1 MKYFLHLL
9 DAHNAGQEA
18 GVDEYTFRS
27 IFYVCH
33 DCGRYMTK
41 RMASSHHDTEFDDS
55 DPEEYGDG
63 SHWQHTAN
71 STNLRFE
78 LAPPCIYLRKL
89 EEVEESD
96 ISDVINPHTYREK
109 HLSG

>member
-55 DPEEYGDG
+55 DPEEYGMDPTG
-63 SHWQHTAN
+63 STPQIQPIFAL
-71 STNLRFE
+71 NLHHPAF
-78 LAPPCIYLRKL
+78 YLRKL

>member
-1 MKYFLHLL
+1 MVSFRGLLKCLNELHENSPSLTGSITAQGPVLQVPMKYFLHLL

-18 GVDEYTFRS
+18 GVRRITFRS

-71 STNLRFE
+71 STNPSL
-78 LAPPCIYLRKL
+78 
-89 EEVEESD
+89 
-96 ISDVINPHTYREK
+96 
-109 HLSG
+109 